1 MNIFIVI
8 AAYNEEKSIAP
19 VVKSL
24 SAKGY
29 TNIIVVDDGSRDRTS
44 EYAKQEGAT
53 VLRHVINLGQG
64 AALKTGIDYALMQG
78 ADIIVTFDAD
88 GQHDAGDIQH
98 LLKPVVDKT
107 VDVALGSRF
116 LKRSS
121 NVPFIRKCFLKG
133 GALLFRIM
141 YGVRLTDS
149 HNGFRA
155 LSRKAASKMELKTN
169 GMEHASEIIE
179 EIGKHKLSYKEIP
192 VTIRYTDYSVSK
204 GQSSWNAFRIF
215 FRMIIKKLLL

>member
-8 AAYNEEKSIAP
+8 AAYNEEKSITT

-24 SAKGY
+24 REKGY
-29 TNIIVVDDGSRDRTS
+29 DHIIVVDDGSRDRTS
-44 EYAKQEGAT
+44 QYAEQEGAT
-53 VLRHVINLGQG
+53 VLQHVVNLGQG

-88 GQHDAGDIQH
+88 GQHDAGDLRQ
-98 LLKPVVDKT
+98 LLKPVIDKNI
-107 VDVALGSRF
+107 DVTLGSRF
-116 LKRSS
+116 LKHNS

-133 GALLFRIM
+133 GAFLFKVM
-141 YGVRLTDS
+141 YGVTLTDS
-149 HNGFRA
+149 HNGLRA
-155 LSRKAASKMELKTN
+155 FSKKAAKVIDLKTN
-169 GMEHASEIIE
+169 GMEHASEMIE

-192 VTIRYTDYSVSK
+192 VTIRYTDYSTSR

-215 FRMIIKKLLL
+215 FKMIMKKLLL